1 MYERK
6 PSGLLRTGAL
16 LLAVLMVFGN
26 LCLPSGVFAAKAA
39 EIVNYALPVEED
51 FQDREV
57 GKSDPFSCE
66 SPEGA
71 NAVATVFENSTGNRM
86 LAVSNKGGT
95 VDGDAALFLKKGS
108 AYYKDPVYLSYW
120 LAADAVEGRFYIPT
134 FSSDSISSF
143 ALCKATIFE
152 TMLIPNPA
160 PPNLRERDLSIL

>member
-16 LLAVLMVFGN
+16 LLAALMVFGN
-26 LCLPSGVFAAKAA
+26 LYLPNGAFVAKAA

-51 FQDREV
+51 FQDHEV
-57 GKSDPFSCE
+57 GKSGPFSCE
-66 SPEGA
+66 SPESA

-95 VDGDAALFLKKGS
+95 VDLYAALWIKNGS

-120 LAADAVEGRFYIPT
+120 MAASGTGRFYIPT
-134 FSSDSISSF
+134 FSSDFGTNSF
-143 ALCKATIFE
+143 PCLWH
-152 TMLIPNPA
+152 
-160 PPNLRERDLSIL
+160 